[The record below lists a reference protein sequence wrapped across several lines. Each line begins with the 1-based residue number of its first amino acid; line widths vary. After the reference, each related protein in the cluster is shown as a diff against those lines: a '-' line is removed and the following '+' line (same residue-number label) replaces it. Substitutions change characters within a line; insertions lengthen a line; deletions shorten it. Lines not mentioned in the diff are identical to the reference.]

1 MKDTGVASQLSTS
14 GGANTHRFKSFRQR
28 IDAIEINVARR
39 IERDLDEPDEH
50 GSYFSEA
57 VSKWNELNCTKDY
70 TEFLHRVRAYHQSLA
85 QVLYHKDDIVCI
97 LEDYLSLEHE
107 LALEPMLDLVT
118 TLARDLQEEVL
129 PYYERLVRK
138 IMPLI
143 KSSTPEIV
151 EAASNA
157 LAYLFKYLSKSLIE
171 DLRPTFNLISPLLGI
186 ERQQSGV
193 RRFAAESL
201 SFLIRKLRGDAL
213 QKFVEHVTH
222 ALIECPTDQ
231 LAGFRDGIALLFF
244 ECMRSVKSQLHSR
257 ASGMLVALLRELY
270 KEEFSGTRLEGND
283 VYVLVAEVLKLC
295 LHHADRDAS
304 EQLWSVLFDQFDAQ
318 ARAVAEAEAVR
329 IQPLAALQG
338 LLAMST
344 ILRKG
349 ASVGDYRPL
358 FQRCRQSFE
367 VAQALQSNL
376 DRFHDEGDV
385 ITILAHGRVK
395 WLTGLLMQCNV
406 AELVTVGKVLL
417 DLAIVVELPS
427 SIIAMALTLARVEWS
442 QWCQIM
448 LPYMVR
454 LTVAK
459 WGEARSSLMVFW
471 VEVFQLGLL
480 QKQGAMASSLVTERG
495 QVVFPT
501 KAAKEPKSSKR
512 RSAEHQDES
521 TRNVARELI
530 SWLNEPIDWLEIA
543 EQAQTIPSADR
554 LEFGGFG
561 DDSETESTSSSVLRT
576 AGSEVTVP
584 ELELKSAIF
593 TMLAHVSMDAN
604 VLLDGL
610 REFIEQLS
618 SAISSISAGLTEG
631 SAYLQ
636 HVAAAPAGCNAM
648 GPSDGEIWGDEA
660 SKALGLHSAKA
671 DRLYWG
677 RYHQLHPMVGLLGR
691 ALKLQ
696 ATAAMNAPAS
706 SQLAERLM
714 DAWMLTL
721 DSILPTHYGNP
732 LLFDGLCK
740 TAEALRLLTASDGAA
755 PIVKQ
760 KLEAALSLGQLE
772 GLMPLLEHNLMSFQ
786 SGLRLQTLK
795 FLALFEQPRMRS
807 GKQGSG
813 DEMCDIIQLG
823 IDLESVPAALDTY
836 KEKTNPLRRMAAYS
850 TNGRVPKM
858 YNRVF
863 PYLALMQLSV
873 NFSLVW
879 TETNK
884 QLALLANANPS
895 LLWAAVWQTLRRFN
909 DERLLVETGL
919 TPEAKTWLSGRQA
932 ELASVNA
939 LTSQPKLEGFAM
951 ECPSLAR
958 LDRVLDADFTLFAD
972 GAGIGA
978 YLRYAAIAADAQGSE
993 RVDYNNVYKQL
1004 LKMLAD
1010 TGARAAETNSK
1021 PVVLSFMAFAKHDLG
1036 WTASLFRNREDEA
1049 LELDAD
1055 LAGFYSEQDRGLVTS
1070 RSRRTADALSVLWL
1084 GLFAKFRNPGAL
1096 YKSETL
1102 YSLFQ
1107 RLLSRGDT
1115 SVQRQALDC
1124 VLAWREPD
1132 LVPYADNL
1140 RNLVDDKRFRD
1151 ELKTFNLAVD
1161 GESINSVHR
1170 DRLLPVAFR
1179 LLHGQMVARLG
1190 KSSRKDGM
1198 KTRRMAIFNA
1208 MAGITPAELR
1218 SFVFIGLDAF
1228 DEVLAAA
1235 TPKERLAGELLSLSA
1250 GDATSR
1256 MDVDSDGESSVGLS
1270 PGAVEAMKRVSTKAQ
1285 SSYFHLFLDMVRQLG
1300 FKATPVFHETLV
1312 ILLSSIGCAQRE
1324 FDAANDDLRE
1334 LASSRGTD
1342 DSMAVDDEEEAEVD
1356 AVAAEDSDDEDD
1368 ANVAA
1373 NDEEDEDSGSMTLG
1387 GIKRRR
1393 DSARSIRQMAVKCL
1407 AKMFELQPPQF
1418 DFTPYVACIYE
1429 QVVDPRIDNLT
1440 YENTQNSSAL
1450 LLLLRSW
1457 SLSPKYFPYLVD
1469 YNPLAFKML
1478 LGILAVPTAHSSV
1491 VSLVLDVLQTLLDY
1505 SPAVAVEKHLL
1516 AEAEAAERAVLVGR
1530 TIQGHV
1536 SQILSHMRTCFTSDV
1551 LSLAT
1556 TQQQQQQA
1564 GKPSGAVTQAMRQIH
1579 ILSRVA
1585 EYATKQGRDAKAL
1598 LDILLPILKRPNR
1611 TVPERTKN
1619 DVLKVMLRFVPLV
1632 LDSQDAGLTADEK
1645 QKLFAVYLEAV
1656 SSAFGRIRLDTAR
1669 ATLSQLLVLLA
1680 GFGQEGSG
1688 PTPLQNA
1695 AAVIE
1700 GINSYSTERLSEP
1713 DFERRL
1719 AAYAQL
1725 NEDMWSRPDLLDA
1738 QAWVPVLYNLKYF
1751 AQDHDE
1757 LSIRSNAAYG
1767 LSRYITRVSQACQ
1780 SEPESAETMLLGR
1793 GLTSIVIPAIKHA
1806 FTSKHEPVR
1815 AEFLGILRKAVRE
1828 CGPYF
1833 AQLRDLMKLDN
1844 ADEEAN
1850 FFYNLVHIQQH
1861 RRQRALRRF
1870 RALVVD
1876 SIQAAPEL
1884 MEVDEENGSESQAS
1898 DDDDED
1904 AQQSK
1909 GSTKTPK
1916 SHLQAI
1922 SPLNFTSGEKELVL
1936 SPANIR
1942 DLIIPL
1948 FEHWVLNE
1956 DGSVHH
1962 ELANDAIYAIGAL
1975 GSVLPWTQYSSA
1987 LNRYLGLVKKMPK
2000 LEKRLTRLILAFMDN
2015 FHFDLRQVKVDS
2027 QGRLL
2032 SNMVAPPTAATE
2044 PQQDDDGDDEEAEQ
2058 EDAEQ
2063 ADAGIGAERA
2073 SELQAER
2080 IHETIVHKLLPAL
2093 RKKLSDTNDDNLA
2106 LRAPVAMSVV
2116 RVLTALPPQTMTSQL
2131 PGILTTICNMLR
2143 SKAQS
2148 ARNATRDT
2156 LVRIGRFLGPSYF
2169 GFIVKELMASLSRGP
2184 QMHILSYTIF
2194 VLLKEI
2200 VTISKVGDLDYTVEP
2215 IVGILMQDVFGIIAD
2230 EKDAEGWTT
2239 KIKEAKVHHGAD
2251 CFEMLATIGSF
2262 DNVRMLLAPLRDIL
2276 RETDTPKRTRAVEGV
2291 LHRISRGLSRN
2302 QSYNTKAVLMFSH
2315 GIINQYLTLS
2325 TKTAKDTQKSHEEAE
2340 LQKRLRVSGDDEVTV
2355 HMKRTDV
2362 GPKRDYL
2369 QANAHIFVHFG
2380 LEVVYHGLR
2389 RSRFDTDDAEVLG
2402 LLDPFVDLTGNG
2414 LYSRYNSIITQCC
2427 KIWAVLVRLPL
2438 PSVLEG
2444 IPVVIKRL
2452 FTLFHQA
2459 SNTHSDMIQNCFKL
2473 LASLLRS
2480 KNAEQLMEG
2489 YLLPAMEDVVTA
2501 AAKDKKP
2508 STPSTPS
2515 TSSGVK
2521 SLLDGKQLRDLIDF
2535 IQPDLEEPERQATAF
2550 SLIRAILTRRMAVDS
2565 LYTLLDG
2572 IRELMITAQ
2581 TANMREICRLTWFQ
2595 FLMDYPLGERRL
2607 TNAMTFIVQNAS
2619 GYVFESGRTSALEI
2633 MSVIVNRFA
2642 DEVLLPNAAE
2652 PFFLGLVLII
2662 AQDDSSKCRE
2672 MAAHLL
2678 PELIVRFDQPRL
2690 QRAWIMLD
2698 QWSAGTADS
2707 VVPVDSELNAKAARA
2722 ATIKQQKMRE
2732 LGRAAL
2738 QCYGI
2743 IIEPLGDR
2751 FAKRVP
2757 AFLAAVDSA
2766 LSVSLKTWKQAEA
2779 QLNAG
2784 QLAATAGDLEKI
2796 AANLHSGGNPQ
2807 EKALTYWETAY
2818 MALNTFGRYVSAS
2831 PQRAMGEAGGARI
2844 WLLAVRHLTH
2854 PHSWVRLAAAR
2865 LIGLYVA
2872 SAEPS
2877 WMLEAETEAQ
2887 IDDAGAVEDWDVP
2900 VHRGSP
2906 RFVLMPVQRLR
2917 DLVNGLMVQLNSR
2930 FLSAELGNQVVK
2942 NLYFVARCFLTAV
2955 PVEEETEAE
2964 AVDADADQESDAE
2977 EEEDEPET
2985 EVVED
2990 EDDTFK
2996 RLPKERCLIWL
3007 INRVGRLARTEIIR
3021 GRGTTEKRTY
3031 SFRWFAAIISLVP
3044 PTLLRQPAYMMPMA
3058 SPLYRTSEDSSQAP
3072 SYPVTLPNG
3081 TVKSPAEQL
3090 EEIKALAGEVIRL
3103 AQSRIGVTAF
3113 SSVLGKIQRHVG
3125 DLRNQRR
3132 EQRRQLAVIDPE
3144 QHAKNKIRKHEATR
3158 RKRQERTTELSR
3170 KKVRTVVRRGHTSR
3184 GEVPQ

>member
-1 MKDTGVASQLSTS
+1 MKDTGVAPQLSTS
-14 GGANTHRFKSFRQR
+14 GGANIHRFKSFRQR

-50 GSYFSEA
+50 GSYFAEA

-85 QVLYHKDDIVCI
+85 QVLYHKDDIICI
-97 LEDYLSLEHE
+97 LEDYLSLDHE
-107 LALEPMLDLVT
+107 LALEPMLELVT
-118 TLARDLQEEVL
+118 TLARDLQDEVL

-143 KSSTPEIV
+143 KSNTPEIV

-157 LAYLFKYLSKSLIE
+157 LAYLFKYLSKSLVD
-171 DLRPTFNLISPLLGI
+171 DLRPTFSLISPLLGV

-213 QKFVEHVTH
+213 QKFVEHVIH
-222 ALIECPTDQ
+222 ALVECPTDQ

-270 KEEFSGTRLEGND
+270 KEEFSGTRLESND
-283 VYVLVAEVLKLC
+283 VYVLVTEVLKLC
-295 LHHADRDAS
+295 LHHADREAS

-318 ARAVAEAEAVR
+318 ARAISEAEAVR
-329 IQPLAALQG
+329 IQPFAALQG

-344 ILRKG
+344 IVRKG
-349 ASVGDYRPL
+349 ASVGDYKPL
-358 FQRCRQSFE
+358 FQRCRKSFE
-367 VAQALQSNL
+367 LAQALQSDVQGL
-376 DRFHDEGDV
+376 LEEGDSIV
-385 ITILAHGRVK
+385 EILAHERIK
-395 WLTGLLMQCNV
+395 WLSGLLVQCNV

-417 DLAIVVELPS
+417 DLALVVEPTRNVLS
-427 SIIAMALTLARVEWS
+427 MALALARVEWS

-459 WGEARSSLMVFW
+459 WAEERVGLLLFW
-471 VEVFQLGLL
+471 AELFQLDLL
-480 QKQGAMASSLVTERG
+480 KAQGAMASSVVTERG
-495 QVVFPT
+495 HVLFPT
-501 KAAKEPKSSKR
+501 TAAKEAKSSKR
-512 RSAEHQDES
+512 RSAKPQDVPS
-521 TRNVARELI
+521 VTRALVDWI
-530 SWLNEPIDWLEIA
+530 NEPVVWQEVA
-543 EQAQTIPSADR
+543 EQTLTIPSTDRVEFDGFDGDSDAESAD
-554 LEFGGFG
+554 
-561 DDSETESTSSSVLRT
+561 SHVSQAT
-576 AGSEVTVP
+576 GSATTVP
-584 ELELKSAIF
+584 ELAIKSAIL
-593 TMLAHVSMDAN
+593 TMLAHVSIDTSM
-604 VLLDGL
+604 LLDGL
-610 REFIEQLS
+610 HEFIEQLS
-618 SAISSISAGLTEG
+618 SAISGLTGQLAES

-636 HVAAAPAGCNAM
+636 HVAAAPAGCGAM

-660 SKALGLHSAKA
+660 SDALGLDTAKA

-677 RYHQLHPMVGLLGR
+677 RYYQLHPLVSLLGR

-696 ATAAMNAPAS
+696 ATTATNAPAS
-706 SQLAERLM
+706 AQTAERLM
-714 DAWMLTL
+714 GAWTL
-721 DSILPTHYGNP
+721 ALDTVLPAHNTNP
-732 LLFDGLCK
+732 ALLEGLHR
-740 TAEALRLLTASDGAA
+740 TAEALQLLTAADGAA
-755 PIVKQ
+755 PVVKQ
-760 KLEAALSLGQLE
+760 MLEAALSLSQLE
-772 GLMPLLEHNLMSFQ
+772 SLMPLLEHNLMSFQ

-795 FLALFEQPRMRS
+795 FLALFEQPRMKS
-807 GKQGSG
+807 GRQGGSS
-813 DEMCDIIQLG
+813 DEVCDIIQLG
-823 IDLESVPAALDTY
+823 VELESIPAALDTY

-850 TNGRVPKM
+850 SNGRVPKM

-863 PYLALMQLSV
+863 PYLAIMQLSV

-895 LLWAAVWQTLRRFN
+895 LLWSAVWQTLRRFN
-909 DERLLVETGL
+909 DERLLVETGM
-919 TPEAKTWLSGRQA
+919 TPEAKTWLTERQA
-932 ELASVNA
+932 EWASVGA

-958 LDRVLDADFTLFAD
+958 LDRVLDADLAQFTGSG
-972 GAGIGA
+972 GAA
-978 YLRYAAIAADAQGSE
+978 LSASLQYLMIAADAQGSE
-993 RVDYNNVYKQL
+993 RIDYNNVYKQL

-1010 TGARAAETNSK
+1010 TGARAAETNSQ
-1021 PVVLSFMAFAKHDLG
+1021 PLVLTFLAYVKYDLG
-1036 WTASLFRNREDEA
+1036 WTTSLFRLREDEA
-1049 LELDAD
+1049 QELDASM
-1055 LAGFYSEQDRGLVTS
+1055 AGFYSEQNRGLLTS
-1070 RSRRTADALSVLWL
+1070 RSRRTTDALSVLWL
-1084 GLFAKFRNPGAL
+1084 GLFAKFRNPSAL

-1124 VLAWREPD
+1124 ILAWREPD

-1179 LLHGQMVARLG
+1179 LLHGQMVARNG

-1218 SFVFIGLDAF
+1218 SFVFIGLDSF

-1235 TPKERLAGELLSLSA
+1235 TPRDRLVDELLSLSA
-1250 GDATSR
+1250 ADAKSG
-1256 MDVDSDGESSVGLS
+1256 MDVDSDSDSSVGLS
-1270 PGAVEAMKRVSTKAQ
+1270 LGAVDAMKRVSTKAQ

-1300 FKATPVFHETLV
+1300 YKATPVFHETLV
-1312 ILLSSIGCAQRE
+1312 IILSSIGCAQRE
-1324 FDAANDDLRE
+1324 FDAASDDLRE
-1334 LASSRGTD
+1334 LASSRRAE
-1342 DSMAVDDEEEAEVD
+1342 DSMAVDDTEEAEVD
-1356 AVAAEDSDDEDD
+1356 AVVAAEESDDEED
-1368 ANVAA
+1368 VAV
-1373 NDEEDEDSGSMTLG
+1373 NDDEEDEGSGRMTLG
-1387 GIKRRR
+1387 SIRRRR
-1393 DSARSIRQMAVKCL
+1393 DSARNIRQMAVKCL

-1418 DFTPYVACIYE
+1418 DFAPYVACIYE
-1429 QVVDPRIDNLT
+1429 QVVDPRIDSLT

-1457 SLSPKYFPYLVD
+1457 SLSPRYFPYLVD

-1505 SPAVAVEKHLL
+1505 SPADAVEKHMLTE
-1516 AEAEAAERAVLVGR
+1516 AEAEEQAVLVSR
-1530 TIQGHV
+1530 TIQSHV
-1536 SQILSHMRTCFTSDV
+1536 SQILSHMRTCFTSDM

-1556 TQQQQQQA
+1556 TQPQQA
-1564 GKPSGAVTQAMRQIH
+1564 GKPSSATTQAMRQIH

-1585 EYATKQGRDAKAL
+1585 EYATKQAWDAKAL

-1632 LDSQDAGLTADEK
+1632 LSNQDAGLTADEQ

-1669 ATLSQLLVLLA
+1669 ATLSQILVLLA
-1680 GFGQEGSG
+1680 GISQGHGV
-1688 PTPLQNA
+1688 TPLQNA
-1695 AAVIE
+1695 AAIVE

-1719 AAYAQL
+1719 AAYAKL

-1738 QAWVPVLYNLKYF
+1738 QAWIPVLYNLKYF

-1780 SEPESAETMLLGR
+1780 SEPDTTETMLLGR
-1793 GLTSIVIPAIKHA
+1793 GLTSIVMPAVKHA

-1815 AEFLGILRKAVRE
+1815 AEFLGVLRKAVRE

-1833 AQLRDLMKLDN
+1833 TQLRDLMKLDN

-1876 SIQAAPEL
+1876 SIQAAPEQ
-1884 MEVDEENGSESQAS
+1884 MEVDDENDAENVGQAS
-1898 DDDDED
+1898 DDDDEEETE
-1904 AQQSK
+1904 QSK
-1909 GSTKTPK
+1909 GSVKTPK
-1916 SHLQAI
+1916 SSLQAI
-1922 SPLNFTSGEKELVL
+1922 SPLNFTSGQQDMVL

-2027 QGRLL
+2027 QGRLV
-2032 SNMVAPPTAATE
+2032 SNMALPTVAAE
-2044 PQQDDDGDDEEAEQ
+2044 PEDDDEEAEQ
-2058 EDAEQ
+2058 EDAEPV
-2063 ADAGIGAERA
+2063 DAGISAERA
-2073 SELQAER
+2073 NELQAER

-2169 GFIVKELMASLSRGP
+2169 GFIVKELTASLSRGP

-2194 VLLKEI
+2194 VLLKEMM
-2200 VTISKVGDLDYTVEP
+2200 TISKVGDLDYTVEP
-2215 IVGILMQDVFGIIAD
+2215 IVGILMQDVFGVIAD

-2276 RETDTPKRTRAVEGV
+2276 RETDTPKRTKAVEGV

-2302 QSYNTKAVLMFSH
+2302 QSYNTKTVLMFSH

-2340 LQKRLRVSGDDEVTV
+2340 LQKRLRVTGDDEVTV

-2389 RSRFDTDDAEVLG
+2389 RSRFDTDNAEVLG

-2414 LYSRYNSIITQCC
+2414 LYSRYNSVISQCC

-2489 YLLPAMEDVVTA
+2489 YSLPAMEDTVVPA
-2501 AAKDKKP
+2501 VKDKKP
-2508 STPSTPS
+2508 P
-2515 TSSGVK
+2515 TSSGTK
-2521 SLLDGKQLRDLIDF
+2521 SLLDGTQLRDLIDF
-2535 IQPDLEEPERQATAF
+2535 IRPDLEEPERQATAF

-2633 MSVIVNRFA
+2633 MSVIVSRFA

-2662 AQDDSSKCRE
+2662 AKDDSSKCRE

-2690 QRAWIMLD
+2690 QRAWILLD
-2698 QWSAGTADS
+2698 QWSAGTANS
-2707 VVPVDSELNAKAARA
+2707 VLAIDSELNEKATKTAI
-2722 ATIKQQKMRE
+2722 IKQQKMRE

-2784 QLAATAGDLEKI
+2784 QQAAAGDLEKI

-2807 EKALTYWETAY
+2807 DKALAYWETAY

-2831 PQRAMGEAGGARI
+2831 PQRAMGDANGSRI

-2872 SAEPS
+2872 SADPS
-2877 WMLEAETEAQ
+2877 WMLEAEAEAQ
-2887 IDDAGAVEDWDVP
+2887 QNEDAAVVEEWEVP

-2906 RFVLMPVQRLR
+2906 RFVLMSVQRLR
-2917 DLVNGLMVQLNSR
+2917 DLVHGLMVQLNSR

-2955 PVEEETEAE
+2955 PVDEAAE
-2964 AVDADADQESDAE
+2964 AVEAVEEEADSDNESDATSDAE
-2977 EEEDEPET
+2977 EEEVEAA
-2985 EVVED
+2985 ED
-2990 EDDTFK
+2990 EDDGFK

-3021 GRGTTEKRTY
+3021 GRGTIEKRTY
-3031 SFRWFAAIISLVP
+3031 SFRWFAAIIALVP
-3044 PTLLRQPAYMMPMA
+3044 PTLLRQSSYMMPMA

-3103 AQSRIGVTAF
+3103 AQNRVGVTAF
-3113 SSVLGKIQRHVG
+3113 SAVLGKIQRHVG

-3170 KKVRTVVRRGHTSR
+3170 KKVRTIVRRGHTSR
-3184 GEVPQ
+3184 NEAPQ